1 MRKILILSMMLA
13 VFTGCQD
20 KKQTK
25 SAQMLAKENLI
36 AWCIIPYDAPGRSP
50 AERAEMLNEL
60 GISQLAYD
68 YRDEHLPFFEEE
80 IHVLEEH
87 GIELRS
93 VWFWVQ
99 GKGDD
104 LLNHANEFVLETLE
118 STGAGTEL
126 WVSFP
131 DDYFMDSADEENL
144 QMAVEAIKLIL
155 PRAEKA
161 GCTIALYN
169 HGGWFGEPGNLVR
182 IIKATG
188 SDRIGIIY
196 NFHHAHY
203 RIDQFR
209 EDLSLMLPYLSV
221 ININGMKKE
230 GPKIITVGDGDREL
244 DMLRAIMDSEYTGPI
259 GILGHTEGE
268 DVKLV
273 LERNLKGLEKLKQQ
287 L

>member
-1 MRKILILSMMLA
+1 MRKILTFTVVLA
-13 VFTGCQD
+13 LLTSCMD

-25 SAQMLAKENLI
+25 SEQMLAKENLV
-36 AWCIIPYDAPGRSP
+36 AWCIVAFDAAGRSP
-50 AERAEMLNEL
+50 AERAEILNEL
-60 GISQLAYD
+60 GISQFAYD

-80 IHVLEEH
+80 IHVLKEH
-87 GIELRS
+87 GIELRA
-93 VWFWVQ
+93 VWFWVR
-99 GKGDD
+99 GKGEN
-104 LLNHANEFVLETLE
+104 LLNNSNEFVLEVLE
-118 STGAGTEL
+118 NTGAGTEL

-131 DDYFMDSADEENL
+131 EDYFEENTDEENL

-155 PRAEKA
+155 QRAEKA

-182 IIKATG
+182 IIQALG
-188 SDRIGIIY
+188 SDEIGIIY
-196 NFHHAHY
+196 NFHHAHH

-209 EDLSLMLPYLSV
+209 EDLSLMLPYLSA
-221 ININGMKKE
+221 INLNGMKKE
-230 GPKIITVGDGDREL
+230 GPKIITLGEGDREM
-244 DMLRAIMDSEYTGPI
+244 DMLKAIMDSDYSGPI

-273 LERNLKGLEKLKQQ
+273 LERNLRGLEKLKQQ